1 MKDINSKKYLTQ
13 MLETY
18 EKNLEAVDQ
27 FIDQSQEQLKGAAE
41 QRIIFEQDVQQLKDL
56 LGTTDEEDSTGEEA
70 KEA

>member
-1 MKDINSKKYLTQ
+1 MKDNNSKKYLTQ

-41 QRIIFEQDVQQLKDL
+41 QRIIFEQDLQQLKAL
-56 LGTTDEEDSTGEEA
+56 IGTTDEEDSAEEEA